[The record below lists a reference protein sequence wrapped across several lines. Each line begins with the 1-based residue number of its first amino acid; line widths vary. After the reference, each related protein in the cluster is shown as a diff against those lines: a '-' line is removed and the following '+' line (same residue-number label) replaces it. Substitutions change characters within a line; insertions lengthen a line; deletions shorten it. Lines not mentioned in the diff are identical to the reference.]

1 MRCWQAGPQQP
12 TLQGSISCGD
22 TVEGNT
28 GDPGVSNLGG
38 QAVEHTYSF
47 SVGWESSLNF
57 DACASDCKQH
67 HQATLAPHAHP
78 RTCMSD
84 MLVAGVTAVTGTL
97 TSPVFW
103 TMTPSRARMG
113 RLCRTRWLRST
124 FDRRSAHT
132 RGAWSLTLG
141 IVWDRCQMI
150 RGSASTAPTVPR
162 SNLV

>member
-78 RTCMSD
+78 RTCMPD
-84 MLVAGVTAVTGTL
+84 MLVAGGDRGDWNFDIARVLDDDPVKGTDGE
-97 TSPVFW
+97 TVS
-103 TMTPSRARMG
+103 
-113 RLCRTRWLRST
+113 
-124 FDRRSAHT
+124 HT
-132 RGAWSLTLG
+132 LAAL
-141 IVWDRCQMI
+141 
-150 RGSASTAPTVPR
+150 
-162 SNLV
+162 NL